1 MTPGIYRIKM
11 HSFCKCKLILVFQV
25 SDRLCI
31 EIPNC
36 CFHGFVGCFAR
47 TQIYA
52 SQRTTLADADFV
64 VASNYCLIGTR
75 KRATPF

>member
-31 EIPNC
+31 EIPVFYFTVLFVALHERKYTPPENGIYSVAIR
-36 CFHGFVGCFAR
+36 CFTKELH
-47 TQIYA
+47 I
-52 SQRTTLADADFV
+52 SD
-64 VASNYCLIGTR
+64 N
-75 KRATPF
+75 

>member
-36 CFHGFVGCFAR
+36 
-47 TQIYA
+47 
-52 SQRTTLADADFV
+52 
-64 VASNYCLIGTR
+64 
-75 KRATPF
+75 